1 MKYTIS
7 VEKTFSAAHAL
18 RGYRGRCERL
28 HGHNWKVRV
37 SLTGRRLNSTGMLMD
52 FTEIKKLLDNV
63 LEGLDHRFL
72 NEVAPFTTV
81 NPTAEH
87 IAASICTRL
96 QRETVS
102 LKPPVKVESVQVWE
116 SETSSATVRP

>member
-1 MKYTIS
+1 MKYTIA

-18 RGYRGRCERL
+18 RKYRGRCERL

-37 SLTGRRLNSTGMLMD
+37 SLAGTRLNTTGMLMD
-52 FTEIKKLLDNV
+52 FTELKTILDKI
-63 LEGLDHRFL
+63 LSDMDHRFL
-72 NEVAPFTTV
+72 NEVVPFTTV